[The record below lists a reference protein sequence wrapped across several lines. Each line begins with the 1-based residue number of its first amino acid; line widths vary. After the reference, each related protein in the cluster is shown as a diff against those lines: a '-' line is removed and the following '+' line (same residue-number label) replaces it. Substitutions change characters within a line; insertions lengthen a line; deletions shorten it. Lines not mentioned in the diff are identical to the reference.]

1 MIPDIRGNMPSSAM
15 RILAIGVDS
24 LGTGPMLA
32 ALATRGWGSR
42 SVGTLREARELLRTF
57 RFDIVL
63 AGESLPDG
71 QGYELIDTIARHEGT
86 LLIGVAL
93 SESCLWLPVLQRGT
107 NVFGKRAFNADLI
120 ESEVELLLREPDAEP
135 VREINRHDRLG
146 TVRPGLHHALS
157 PQGRSVAAASGR
169 LATPEPLS
177 PRTKQHTA
185 GMRPARQPE

>member
-1 MIPDIRGNMPSSAM
+1 MPSTAM
-15 RILAIGVDS
+15 RILAIGLDS

-32 ALATRGWGSR
+32 AFANRGWGSR

-71 QGYELIDTIARHEGT
+71 RGYELIDTVARHQGT

-93 SESCLWLPVLQRGT
+93 SENCLWLPVLQRGA
-107 NVFGKRAFNADLI
+107 NVFGKRALNADLI
-120 ESEVELLLREPDAEP
+120 EYEVEMLLRAPDAEP
-135 VREINRHDRLG
+135 IREINRHDRLG
-146 TVRPGLHHALS
+146 SARPGLHHALS
-157 PQGRSVAAASGR
+157 PQGRTTAAASGR
-169 LATPEPLS
+169 LPTPQPLS
-177 PRTKQHTA
+177 PGTKQHAA